1 MTSQNYGTHN
11 LAGHADLQVLFH
23 NDFLHQLCI
32 VKIYGKEPP
41 NDEVNLII
49 ANIFTSLLALYF
61 IEVPLCMMQK
71 FFN

>member
-1 MTSQNYGTHN
+1 MTSQNYGIHN
-11 LAGHADLQVLFH
+11 LAGDADLQVLFH

-49 ANIFTSLLALYF
+49 ANIFCQSLGPSF
-61 IEVPLCMMQK
+61 H
-71 FFN
+71 